1 MKIIDKKLSELT
13 PYANN
18 PRLND
23 GAVDAVAA
31 SIKAFGFKVP
41 LVVTADGVIVA
52 GHTRLKAAQKLGLKT
67 VPCIIADA
75 LTPEQV
81 KAFRLADNKVGEL
94 ADWDIQKLE
103 IELADLSKDHF
114 DMTPF
119 GFSFETPDEE
129 EANGDDRYTSKV
141 DIPQYTP
148 TGKKVSLSE
157 CVDMS
162 KYESLLKEIDD
173 STAREDVKAFL
184 RLAATRFLA
193 FSYKDIA
200 EYYAN
205 EADAATQALFE
216 RLALVIIDY
225 DDAMKNGFIEI
236 SATLQN
242 IIDNGDEE

>member
-1 MKIIDKKLSELT
+1 MKVIEKKLSELT

-67 VPCIIADA
+67 VPCIVADD
-75 LTPEQV
+75 LTPEQI

-94 ADWDIQKLE
+94 ADWDFEKLNFELSEIQM
-103 IELADLSKDHF
+103 
-114 DMTPF
+114 DMQPF
-119 GFSFETPDEE
+119 GFSFETIEE
-129 EANGDDRYTSKV
+129 EADEDDKYTSKV
-141 DIPQYTP
+141 DTPQYEP
-148 TGKKVSLSE
+148 TGKKVNLSD
-157 CVDMS
+157 CVQVEN
-162 KYESLLKEIDD
+162 YESLLKEIDASKAD
-173 STAREDVKAFL
+173 EQTKAFL
-184 RLAATRFLA
+184 RLAATRFLV

-205 EADAATQALFE
+205 AADVDTQSLFE
-216 RLALVIIDY
+216 KLGLVIVDY
-225 DDAMKNGFIEI
+225 DDAIKYGFIEV
-236 SATLQN
+236 SETLQK
-242 IIDNGDEE
+242 IVKDIA

>member
-67 VPCIIADA
+67 VPCIVADD

-94 ADWDIQKLE
+94 AEWDLDTLKVELGNIGE
-103 IELADLSKDHF
+103 IDLSGMGF
-114 DMTPF
+114 DLNDDKPAEDIIEPT
-119 GFSFETPDEE
+119 EKEI
-129 EANGDDRYTSKV
+129 NGYQFVHYMVTV
-141 DIPQYTP
+141 DINHHDKIIGLINQ
-148 TGKKVSLSE
+148 
-157 CVDMS
+157 
-162 KYESLLKEIDD
+162 LKEIEGVEVE
-173 STAREDVKAFL
+173 STL
-184 RLAATRFLA
+184 
-193 FSYKDIA
+193 
-200 EYYAN
+200 
-205 EADAATQALFE
+205 
-216 RLALVIIDY
+216 
-225 DDAMKNGFIEI
+225 NG
-236 SATLQN
+236 
-242 IIDNGDEE
+242 

>member
-41 LVVTADGVIVA
+41 LCVTADGVIVA

-67 VPCIIADA
+67 VPCIVADD
-75 LTPEQV
+75 LTPEQI
-81 KAFRLADNKVGEL
+81 KEFRTADNKVGEL

-119 GFSFETPDEE
+119 GFSFETPEEGADE
-129 EANGDDRYTSKV
+129 DDRYTSKV

-157 CVDMS
+157 CVDVS

-193 FSYKDIA
+193 FSYKNIA

-236 SATLQN
+236 SATLQD
-242 IIDNGDEE
+242 IIDHGDEE